1 MSKLKDFLMERETL
15 AAYNPL
21 LVQYLHDLH
30 AELSGNRPTYSQP
43 SDYVQ
48 VRRPLSKAA
57 IAP

>member
-1 MSKLKDFLMERETL
+1 MERETRT
-15 AAYNPL
+15 AFNPL

-30 AELSGNRPTYSQP
+30 AELSGNLPTYSKP
-43 SDYVQ
+43 SGNVQ

>member
-1 MSKLKDFLMERETL
+1 MERETL